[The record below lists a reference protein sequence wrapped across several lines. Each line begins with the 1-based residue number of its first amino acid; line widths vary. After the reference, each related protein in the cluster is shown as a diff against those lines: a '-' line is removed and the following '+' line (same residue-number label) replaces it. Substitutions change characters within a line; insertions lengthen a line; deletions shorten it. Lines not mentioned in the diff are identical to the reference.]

1 MPKVAPTL
9 DHETLS
15 LDEMS
20 LGCDVLLIAAANDPF
35 HHTDSIVPGMAG
47 GHKNPRFI
55 GMVTR
60 YGGHIG
66 WTRLSQSNI
75 FALDYDYIGE
85 VSVRYTM
92 AAFDEEYVNEQ
103 SSPAPP
109 VSPFPT
115 LPAAGGPKFR
125 TPTSG
130 RTKIAAPGQ
139 SRSQTLDNDFQANQ
153 QSQSV
158 RDVLGA
164 DAQPFACDSGVLQNY
179 VNPIDKEVSVD
190 ELGKM
195 CAEFTS
201 RGGKLFLFQEAESGA
216 SHTPTHIGPATATAE
231 SALFLRPGD
240 AVFPMCHA
248 GQNRSQVMY
257 ALVHDINLAASVP
270 LATSRSQSLHC
281 PGSKA
286 ANVESAAVTTHS
298 LIDEDDANVLHLMAP
313 HGAESGFDPY
323 TCFEDLSNENYFG
336 FCHTHLDMSGFDAQD
351 YWQNERFRV
360 ALGRPKASR
369 FGAQTAKQLE
379 ANEGLRLMPTDCSPS
394 DLRQVEAG
402 RTRMH
407 EYFSANY
414 FKADAPVET
423 NGNLAGSNGA
433 RKNKN
438 TPPVNRRIF
447 LCFMRSV
454 AICLSRI
461 LEANPLPPG
470 LAGDRNDLRD
480 LCVVGFPYADNIG
493 NTGQEGS
500 SQVHWHDCALHKS
513 CQMCSGTGRENV
525 HCCDKKCRLI
535 LVWAGEVGR
544 CDRSRI
550 PKYVCCMC
558 VPPTA
563 HQRTL
568 PVVNLNRTWP
578 VLLTAAFAAPHTYI
592 GTNSTAGLFALT
604 GLQGLLNKVG
614 TQSLNVAQCQAG
626 TLGIPAIGPENASSM
641 VCRLH
646 KNCFTLVVSTIF
658 IIFYINN
665 NNVWKC

>member
-1 MPKVAPTL
+1 MRLILRLEKMHAYHLASSSSSSAKPASALPRTLSQSTTAVWASAQTAWPQGSSSYLLTSAVWLDDDEYTVLRQNRAYDTWSAFRAQAALYRMPKVAPTL

-500 SQVHWHDCALHKS
+500 SQEKLDAATEAEYRNMYELYS
-513 CQMCSGTGRENV
+513 
-525 HCCDKKCRLI
+525 RL
-535 LVWAGEVGR
+535 VRFDG
-544 CDRSRI
+544 
-550 PKYVCCMC
+550 
-558 VPPTA
+558 
-563 HQRTL
+563 
-568 PVVNLNRTWP
+568 
-578 VLLTAAFAAPHTYI
+578 
-592 GTNSTAGLFALT
+592 TAG
-604 GLQGLLNKVG
+604 
-614 TQSLNVAQCQAG
+614 
-626 TLGIPAIGPENASSM
+626 PAE
-641 VCRLH
+641 
-646 KNCFTLVVSTIF
+646 
-658 IIFYINN
+658 
-665 NNVWKC
+665 